1 MREIIEIEPG
11 KVLRVL
17 PAVEASYLAD
27 AWLEVFAKN
36 RRGANTK
43 AYLWHTFSAN
53 RYPSA
58 AGKEA
63 LAQYELQLTSEYIV
77 LSNDRDV
84 AFVTDQRPTNCYL
97 SDWYVFPENFAWTMA
112 FTHEDGWLGPYFARH
127 ERFSELNR
135 ENEMKIRKA
144 REAEAA
150 RLKGWR

>member
-1 MREIIEIEPG
+1 MPEDIEIEPG
-11 KVLRVL
+11 KALRVL
-17 PAVEASYLAD
+17 SALEVSALAD

-58 AGKEA
+58 MGKEA
-63 LAQYELQLTSEYIV
+63 LAQYELQIASEYIV

-135 ENEMKIRKA
+135 ENELKIRKA

>member
-1 MREIIEIEPG
+1 MREGIEVGPG

-17 PAVEASYLAD
+17 AAVEASALAD
-27 AWLEVFAKN
+27 AWLKVFAKN
-36 RRGANTK
+36 AQGVNTK

-63 LAQYELQLTSEYIV
+63 LTKYELNIAGEYIV
-77 LSNDRDV
+77 LSNDRDL
-84 AFVTDQRPTNCYL
+84 AFVTDQRPTNCSL

-112 FTHEDGWLGPYFARH
+112 FTHEEGWLGPYFARH

-135 ENEMKIRKA
+135 DNEMKIRKA
-144 REAEAA
+144 CEAEAA
-150 RLKGWR
+150 RLKGWQ